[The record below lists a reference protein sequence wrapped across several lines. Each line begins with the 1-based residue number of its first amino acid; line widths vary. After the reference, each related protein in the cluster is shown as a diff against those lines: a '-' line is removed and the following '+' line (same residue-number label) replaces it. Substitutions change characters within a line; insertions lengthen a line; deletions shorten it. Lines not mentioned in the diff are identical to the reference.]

1 MLLKAKNKTAIRVS
15 ILGKKNSVLT
25 WQEDLTKAFT
35 SLGVIT
41 SFHNL
46 QSESISERL
55 EQLLTKRRQV
65 ENHSTAERVAKEL
78 RQYKPNIVIVLNKGG
93 ISSDANEKWRNA
105 LPDQTPIIGWICDRL
120 KGLPAGQ
127 LPNFDGLYYFDSS
140 CKVSMEDAYSQ
151 TGAKIKYLPLAAS
164 ASRFKYVATPFEHV
178 REELVFAGNCSSTR
192 RKEILAYRAL
202 GGKIDVYGP
211 NSEGLTTKAN
221 IKKFNSK
228 QQAKFYRTHFAVFN
242 PPQPVNTLYGLNLR
256 AFEIPLSGGVATYP
270 SSAKD
275 ITTCFPAEDELISY
289 NSLEDLKEK
298 IGILKKDPAR
308 YLAIREAGRRRVLNE
323 HTFIHR
329 AQKILSDWL
338 TN

>member
-1 MLLKAKNKTAIRVS
+1 MLIKVKNKTNIRVS
-15 ILGKKNSVLT
+15 ILGKKNSILT
-25 WQEDLTKAFT
+25 WQEDLAEAYARLEVSTC
-35 SLGVIT
+35 
-41 SFHNL
+41 FHNL
-46 QSESISERL
+46 QSESIAERVD
-55 EQLLTKRRQV
+55 QLLTKRRQH
-65 ENHSTAERVAKEL
+65 ENPSTIDRSAKEL
-78 RQYKPNIVIVLNKGG
+78 RHYKPNIVIVLNKGG
-93 ISSDANEKWRNA
+93 ISTDANEKWRNA

-120 KGLPAGQ
+120 RGLPAGH

-140 CKVSMEDAYSQ
+140 CKESMKSAYSQ
-151 TGAKIKYLPLAAS
+151 TGAKIEYLPLAAC
-164 ASRFKYVATPFEHV
+164 ANRFKYVATPFEQL
-178 REELVFAGNCSSTR
+178 RDELVFAGNCSSTR

-202 GGKIDVYGP
+202 GGEIKVYGP
-211 NSEGLTTKAN
+211 NAGGLTPKAN

-228 QQAKFYRTHFAVFN
+228 QQAELYRTHFAVFN

-275 ITTCFPAEDELISY
+275 ITTCFSAGDELISY

-298 IGILKKDPAR
+298 IGILKKDSAR